1 MSWIWMTLG
10 SGVFNALWTSRV
22 KTRVNRQGGL
32 PFTLSMRWGVGLCL
46 LPLAIG
52 TWKPVPVQWWVFTV
66 LAGLLECLSLLAMS
80 RGMAKDY
87 YATYA
92 LSNTTPFFV
101 AMGAMLF
108 LNEVLTPTAAWG
120 TLLVVAGAIWL
131 YYRGHWSWW
140 GLGAALLGTGSSLCS
155 KEVIALGSPS
165 AHSGLAFGLG
175 ALLMTPFG
183 HSVSKKGLEDLG
195 RNIWEN
201 RYLILLSSTA
211 TLLFY
216 VPLQWAP
223 LSRMSPLVRVN
234 LVIGFLLSYFHLGET
249 QAWKSR
255 AFGAVLILAGI
266 ILVLWRD

>member
-1 MSWIWMTLG
+1 MWVWLTLG
-10 SGVFNALWTSRV
+10 SGIFNALWTSRV
-22 KTRVNRQGGL
+22 KMKVNRQGGL

-46 LPLAIG
+46 LPLALW
-52 TWKPVPVQWWVFTV
+52 TWKPVPAGWWIYTIF
-66 LAGLLECLSLLAMS
+66 AGLLECLSLWAMA
-80 RGMAKDY
+80 RGMARDY

-101 AMGAMLF
+101 AMGAVAF
-108 LNEVLTPTAAWG
+108 LHETLTPTVSFG
-120 TLLVVAGAIWL
+120 ILLVVAGALWL

-155 KEVIALGSPS
+155 KEVIGLGSAS

-175 ALLMTPFG
+175 ALLLTPIAHG
-183 HSVSKKGLEDLG
+183 STPADWKTLA
-195 RNIWEN
+195 RNTWEN
-201 RYLILLSSTA
+201 RFLILFSSTA

-216 VPLQWAP
+216 YALPLAP
-223 LSRMSPLVRVN
+223 LSQVSPLVRIN

-249 QAWKSR
+249 QTWKSR

-266 ILVLWRD
+266 VLVLWRG